1 MSEPTNEREKSQA
14 GLGYSEREGGR
25 RSQKQKAV
33 RQILLWQQIGC
44 VVVALAEKL
53 GISYKRALDI
63 FYASDTCRRLHDE
76 RSGLYLYSHLYLADE
91 VIMEQTK
98 QQI

>member
-1 MSEPTNEREKSQA
+1 M
-14 GLGYSEREGGR
+14 
-25 RSQKQKAV
+25 
-33 RQILLWQQIGC
+33 
-44 VVVALAEKL
+44 VALAEKL

-91 VIMEQTK
+91 VIMEQAK
-98 QQI
+98 